1 MPALIIL
8 GSMALAILVFINVQ
22 GGYFLKEFKA
32 RSIVLIREKIG
43 LDGEIGSVEAGIF
56 RGIILKDVK
65 LYGKVPPQRGKIPP
79 QRGKVPP
86 QRGKEVFFSSE
97 AIDLDYRLWDIALG
111 RYGNLGKITFVSP
124 KIYFIEADNN
134 LPKIPK
140 VFEPA
145 WRAITVS
152 IKDGSFY
159 NARKI
164 PVMSEVNGNFRLSE
178 SGIASQSVS
187 ANILGQRFVGR
198 GRVGFPIERSAV
210 KMEGSIKGRGY
221 ALKAQ
226 LDGVLDKIFVH
237 GSFDIL
243 NKLNLD
249 FAGNI
254 AASEGTLAFNDFR
267 FGPKFILNGLLQTA
281 KKGFNIDLYPED
293 VSGNAAAMG
302 EVSKLSISGDFAKL
316 PYFMLS
322 INANH
327 LKMLGFD
334 LLSNYGITGKFNYG
348 AGNRLESVSGDFS
361 TSGSLINYDPVREIK
376 GAYEFRDGVMK
387 LTGVNYGDV
396 VYANGSFGA
405 GGRDDVDIHFKFKGT
420 QLGGITDLAMEKGT
434 VSGLVFGDMN
444 IRGGLGK
451 EMNIGGQFE
460 FLNGNISTVRY
471 NSAKI
476 TLRGKSSTLEFI
488 DSKVY
493 TGDQVLTVEGKID
506 LKDIGT
512 PRLFRNIVIKSDPNT
527 VVWAG
532 VNITKMPAGEEY
544 VTGANVNEQFR
555 VNLKTYESQQGNQLY
570 RQDAMEL
577 EYKLGKPASM
587 KLEMRENEDF
597 FGLEHKVR
605 F

>member
-86 QRGKEVFFSSE
+86 SQAKEVFFSSE

-267 FGPKFILNGLLQTA
+267 
-281 KKGFNIDLYPED
+281 
-293 VSGNAAAMG
+293 
-302 EVSKLSISGDFAKL
+302 
-316 PYFMLS
+316 
-322 INANH
+322 
-327 LKMLGFD
+327 FD

>member
-1 MPALIIL
+1 MRHRPRPALIIL
-8 GSMALAILVFINVQ
+8 GLIALAVLIFINVQ
-22 GGYFLKEFKA
+22 GGYLLKEFKA
-32 RSIVLIREKIG
+32 GSLALIREKIG

-56 RGIILKDVK
+56 RGIILKDVR
-65 LYGKVPPQRGKIPP
+65 LYGNVPSKA
-79 QRGKVPP
+79 
-86 QRGKEVFFSSE
+86 KEVFFS
-97 AIDLDYRLWDIALG
+97 AAAVDLDYRLWDIALG

-124 KIYFIEADNN
+124 KVYFFETESK
-134 LPKIPK
+134 LSPVPK
-140 VFEPA
+140 VFDPA
-145 WRAITVS
+145 WRTITVS

-178 SGIASQSVS
+178 SGISSQSVS
-187 ANILGQRFVGR
+187 ANILGQKFVGR
-198 GRVGFPIERSAV
+198 GMVGFPIERSAV

-226 LDGVLDKIFVH
+226 LDGVLDKILVH

-243 NKLNLD
+243 NKLNLN

-254 AASEGTLAFNDFR
+254 AASEGTLAFNNFR

-302 EVSKLSISGDFAKL
+302 EVSRLGISGDFAKL
-316 PYFMLS
+316 PYFALN

-327 LKMLGFD
+327 LKVLGLD
-334 LLSNYGITGKFNYG
+334 LLSNYSMTGKLNYG
-348 AGNRLESVSGDFS
+348 AGNKLESVTGDFS
-361 TSGSLINYDPVREIK
+361 TSGSLINYDPVREIR
-376 GAYEFRDGVMK
+376 GAYEFKDGVLR

-396 VYANGSFGA
+396 VYATGSFGP
-405 GGRDDVDIHFKFKGT
+405 GGRDDIDLHLKFKGT
-420 QLGGITDLAMEKGT
+420 QLGGLTDLAMEKGM
-434 VSGLVFGDMN
+434 VSGFVSGDMN

-451 EMNIGGQFE
+451 EANIDGQFE
-460 FLNGNISTVRY
+460 FLDGNISTLRY

-476 TLRGKSSTLEFI
+476 ALRGKSSILEFI

-493 TGDQVLTVEGKID
+493 TGDQVLTVEGKVD
-506 LKDIGT
+506 LRDIGT
-512 PRLFRNIVIKSDPNT
+512 PRLFRNVVIKSDPNT
-527 VVWAG
+527 IVWAG
-532 VNITKMPAGEEY
+532 VNITKTPAGEEY
-544 VTGANVNEQFR
+544 VTGANMNEQFR
-555 VNLKTYESQQGNQLY
+555 VNLKTYESQQGNQPY
-570 RQDAMEL
+570 RPDAVEL

-587 KLEMRENEDF
+587 KLEMKENEDF

>member
-1 MPALIIL
+1 MRHRPRPAIAIL
-8 GSMALAILVFINVQ
+8 GLIALALVVFINLQ
-22 GGYFLKEFKA
+22 GGYFLGGFKA
-32 RSIVLIREKIG
+32 RSIALFKDKIG

-56 RGIILKDVK
+56 RGIILKDVR
-65 LYGKVPPQRGKIPP
+65 LYSRVPP

-86 QRGKEVFFSSE
+86 QREAKEIFFSSA
-97 AIDLDYRLWDIALG
+97 AIDLDYRIWDIALG

-124 KIYFIEADNN
+124 KIYFNEADSS

-140 VFEPA
+140 VFDPA
-145 WRAITVS
+145 WRAIIVS

-159 NARKI
+159 NAQKI
-164 PVMSEVNGNFRLSE
+164 PVISEVNGNFRLSE

-187 ANILGQRFVGR
+187 ANILGQRFSGR

-210 KMEGSIKGRGY
+210 KMEGLMDGRGY
-221 ALKAQ
+221 TLKAQ

-254 AASEGTLAFNDFR
+254 TASEGTLAFSNFR
-267 FGPKFILNGLLQTA
+267 FGPKFILNGMLQTV

-293 VSGNAAAMG
+293 LSGNAAAMG
-302 EVSKLSISGDFAKL
+302 EVSRLGISGDFAKF
-316 PYFMLS
+316 PYFTLG

-327 LKMLGFD
+327 LKILGFD
-334 LLSNYGITGKFNYG
+334 LLSNYGITGRFNYD
-348 AGNRLESVSGDFS
+348 AGNRLESVTGDFS
-361 TSGSLINYDPVREIK
+361 TTGSLINYDPVREIR

-396 VYANGSFGA
+396 VYANGSFGL
-405 GGRDDVDIHFKFKGT
+405 GGRDEIDLHIKFKGT
-420 QLGGITDLAMEKGT
+420 QLSGLTDLAMEKGMI
-434 VSGLVFGDMN
+434 SGTVFGDIN

-451 EMNIGGQFE
+451 DMDIDGQLE
-460 FLNGNISTVRY
+460 FLNGNISTVYY

-493 TGDQVLTVEGKID
+493 TGDQVLTVEGRID
-506 LKDIGT
+506 LADIGA
-512 PRLFRNIVIKSDPNT
+512 PRLFRNIVIKSDPST
-527 VVWAG
+527 VVWSG
-532 VNITKMPAGEEY
+532 VNVTKMPAGEEY

-555 VNLKTYESQQGNQLY
+555 VNLKTYESQQGSQMP
-570 RQDAMEL
+570 RQDSMEL
-577 EYKLGKPASM
+577 EYKLGRPASM